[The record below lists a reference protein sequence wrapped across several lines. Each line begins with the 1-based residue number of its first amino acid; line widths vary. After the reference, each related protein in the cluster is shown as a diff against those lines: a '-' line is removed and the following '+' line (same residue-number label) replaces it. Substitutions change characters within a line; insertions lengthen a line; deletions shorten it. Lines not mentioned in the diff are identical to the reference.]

1 MTALVGTATATAPAH
16 PPKLLGREGKT
27 IGGPMHRWL
36 HQARAPLVRGRV
48 QVLVIGCPARPRFVA
63 CVYARRP
70 SRIYIRPGL
79 RNMRWALYH
88 ELGHVFDFR
97 VLNNRERR
105 AFRRI
110 MGIRE
115 KHWFGGRRR
124 PAELFAEGYAS
135 CARFGPRRATRRHS
149 VYGHSPTGRQHR
161 ATCRLLRRAV
171 APRGRRPQPPPK
183 PPPVIGPPPAP
194 PSSGPPSGG
203 GGPPPGSS
211 PPPEDDRPLD
221 VIFDPLPGFAL
232 SIGRAPIG

>member
-1 MTALVGTATATAPAH
+1 MTLAAVAASAPAQAH
-16 PPKLLGREGKT
+16 PPKPVGA
-27 IGGPMHRWL
+27 GGEAIRGAMHGWL

-48 QVLVIGCPARPRFVA
+48 QILLTQCPARPRFVA

-115 KHWFGGRRR
+115 NRWFGGRRR
-124 PAELFAEGYAS
+124 AAELFAEGYAS
-135 CARFGPRRATRRHS
+135 CARFGPRRAARRRS
-149 VYGHSPTGRQHR
+149 VYGYAPTARQHR
-161 ATCRLLRRAV
+161 ATCRLLERA
-171 APRGRRPQPPPK
+171 ATPRGRRPQRPPK
-183 PPPVIGPPPAP
+183 PPRVIGPPPSPGAP
-194 PSSGPPSGG
+194 PASGTPPQ
-203 GGPPPGSS
+203 SS
-211 PPPEDDRPLD
+211 PPPDDGSLFD
-221 VIFDPLPGFAL
+221 VIFDPSRLSAL
-232 SIGRAPIG
+232 GVARAPIG